1 MAREGWR
8 TKNRRSTMP
17 LERLMPLADCSTVTG
32 ANTERNIRSGICD
45 DANVAVISMQSTV
58 VDASAHSRAHT
69 HERTNGPPGSSPKSL
84 SFVCGCSKTDFHN
97 DFQIIFCFFAFRGR
111 PKIVWP

>member
-32 ANTERNIRSGICD
+32 ANTERNIQSGICD

-58 VDASAHSRAHT
+58 DIEEVP
-69 HERTNGPPGSSPKSL
+69 ENPQLGPKL
-84 SFVCGCSKTDFHN
+84 
-97 DFQIIFCFFAFRGR
+97 
-111 PKIVWP
+111 